1 MKLYNRLFIGACVAS
16 LFAACDY
23 ENINTDEYGMTD
35 AEGAW
40 DGIGVGGQLTTMQRY
55 VMPVGTQADATDF
68 INQYQV
74 AFNLSADV
82 WSGYFGQNN
91 NWSGGNN
98 NTTNYLIDGWVASTY
113 TNTYTEMLAP
123 WKKLKLEAE
132 KINAPEMYALAQIVK
147 IAGWHKTLES
157 FGPMPYTHA
166 ADNSLSI
173 PFDDEET
180 VYRSM
185 LADLEAAVD
194 ELSQAA
200 AIGKKVL
207 EAYDAVYA
215 GDAAKWCKF
224 GNSLMLRLAMRVRY
238 ADADLAKEYAE
249 KAVNSPMGL
258 LTLKDDE
265 AKMGTGAGY
274 QFVNNIQWLSDN
286 YDECRMGCSIL
297 SYLAGYEDPRLPVY
311 FKPVEAVYNGVDAYD
326 GNRYSGIPQGN
337 TRGKNDYYTQYTS
350 KPNFTSTTPTYWMRA
365 SEVYFLRAEAALVW
379 GGAFGDAESLYTQG
393 IQASFD
399 ENGVSSS
406 VASYMASG
414 NTPCDVKEIW
424 GTNFAAQ
431 TTATPEFTGTTEQKL
446 EKIIIQKWLALFP
459 NGQEAWTEF
468 RRTGYPK
475 LFPCTNNRGS
485 SQGVNATDGV
495 RRMTYPSSFR
505 ITESN
510 QEIYN
515 DAVTKLGGN
524 DGPATRLWWDCK

>member
-23 ENINTDEYGMTD
+23 EAINTDEYGMTD

-91 NWSGGNN
+91 NWDGGNN
-98 NTTNYLIDGWVASTY
+98 NTTNYLKDDWVSSTY

-132 KINAPEMYALAQIVK
+132 KINAPEMYAVAQIVK
-147 IAGWHKTLES
+147 IAGWHKTLEC

-166 ADNSLSI
+166 ADNTLLI

-185 LADLEAAVD
+185 LADLEAAVE

-258 LTLKDDE
+258 LTVKDDE

-475 LFPCTNNRGS
+475 LIPTLNNRGS

-495 RRMTYPSSFR
+495 RRMIYPNSFR